1 MKRSITNLIISA
13 ALCLSLYAC
22 SGQTQPQN
30 TGNFEF
36 TPDNYPKMGGSIA
49 AMPLGEAVTAA
60 VLGIGRAQ
68 TGEYIIFEGST
79 TSNYIGL
86 VNGRFDILL
95 AYEPSEEAKEFAA
108 EKNFEW
114 EMSPVGR
121 DALVFIT
128 NKANPVKDLSGTEIR
143 GVYSGKITD
152 WSEVGGNGAP
162 IIPYQRN
169 TDSGSQTLFDKLIDL
184 GDDLMKPP
192 SEQIVGSM
200 IGLLE
205 VVAEYDNSADAIG
218 YTVYYYLTNM
228 ETEKLAKTEILSID
242 GVECNN
248 DTIRSGE
255 YPYVNDFYVVIEKG
269 LPEDDPSRVLF
280 DWICSD
286 QGRELAVR
294 ENYVVL

>member
-1 MKRSITNLIISA
+1 MKRSVTNLIISA

-30 TGNFEF
+30 AGNFEF
-36 TPDNYPKMGGSIA
+36 TADNYPRMGGSIA

-60 VLGIGRAQ
+60 VLGIDRAQ

-79 TSNYIGL
+79 SSNYIGL
-86 VNGRFDILL
+86 VDGRFDILL

-108 EKNFEW
+108 DKNFEW
-114 EMSPVGR
+114 EMTPVGR

-128 NKANPVKDLSGTEIR
+128 NKANPVKSLSDTEIR

-152 WSEVGGNGAP
+152 WSEVGGNNAP

-169 TDSGSQTLFDKLIDL
+169 KDSGSQTLFDKLIDL
-184 GDDLMKPP
+184 GDDLMTPP
-192 SEQIVGSM
+192 SDQIIGSM

-218 YTVYYYLTNM
+218 YTVYYYLANM
-228 ETEKLAKTEILSID
+228 ETEKLAKTGILAID

-255 YPYVNDFYVVIEKG
+255 YPYVNDFYVVIKKG
-269 LPEDDPSRVLF
+269 LPDDDPAKVLYN
-280 DWICSD
+280 WICSD
-286 QGRELAVR
+286 QGKELAGR